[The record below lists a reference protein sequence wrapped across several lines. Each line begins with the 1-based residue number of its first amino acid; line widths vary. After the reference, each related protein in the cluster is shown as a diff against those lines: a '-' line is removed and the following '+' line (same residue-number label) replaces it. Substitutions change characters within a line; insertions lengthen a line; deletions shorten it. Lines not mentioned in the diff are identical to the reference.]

1 MGFNM
6 GLKVLFTKR
15 ESLSRDNPFSLC
27 QRRKHHPP
35 KEAQES
41 RAIANRAILEC
52 ATSAN
57 PPPTPREPKVV
68 FPDKFDGSRRHLRG
82 FLNQLELIF
91 RIQPLTYSSEQLR
104 IATVGTLLS
113 GRALIWYIP
122 MVEYPAGHSYILSS
136 WEGFK
141 KDMINT
147 FGIADQTQESISKI
161 RVLVKD
167 ALVHFEQPTSLSE
180 AMTLAIKIDNRIQ
193 ERRREQTQSARP
205 LSQRSSNYVPCPRR
219 APYQPREPNYQ
230 QQQQQQHQ
238 LQHQHQL
245 RPEYQTNSSTPPA
258 ARQPD
263 YMDVDL
269 VRRGP
274 LSSAERQHRMSQR
287 LCLVCGQAG
296 HIKATCPKSNSK
308 FGTSK
313 SVRAIQTSDNDDE
326 TSGNDQGCY

>member
-1 MGFNM
+1 
-6 GLKVLFTKR
+6 
-15 ESLSRDNPFSLC
+15 
-27 QRRKHHPP
+27 
-35 KEAQES
+35 
-41 RAIANRAILEC
+41 
-52 ATSAN
+52 
-57 PPPTPREPKVV
+57 
-68 FPDKFDGSRRHLRG
+68 
-82 FLNQLELIF
+82 
-91 RIQPLTYSSEQLR
+91 
-104 IATVGTLLS
+104 
-113 GRALIWYIP
+113 
-122 MVEYPAGHSYILSS
+122 
-136 WEGFK
+136 
-141 KDMINT
+141 
-147 FGIADQTQESISKI
+147 
-161 RVLVKD
+161 
-167 ALVHFEQPTSLSE
+167 
-180 AMTLAIKIDNRIQ
+180 MTLAIKIDNCIQ

-205 LSQRSSNYVPCPRR
+205 LSQRSSNYAPCPRR
-219 APYQPREPNYQ
+219 ALYQPREPNYQ
-230 QQQQQQHQ
+230 QQQQQHQ
-238 LQHQHQL
+238 LQHQHQHQL

>member
-1 MGFNM
+1 MEKLVADLSARIKSLEKESIISRKKAPGVTSNSQPCHTGMCHFCQSS
-6 GLKVLFTKR
+6 LQLR
-15 ESLSRDNPFSLC
+15 ENPKSSSQTNSTDLAVTFEVS
-27 QRRKHHPP
+27 
-35 KEAQES
+35 
-41 RAIANRAILEC
+41 
-52 ATSAN
+52 
-57 PPPTPREPKVV
+57 
-68 FPDKFDGSRRHLRG
+68 
-82 FLNQLELIF
+82 NQLELIF
-91 RIQPLTYSSEQLR
+91 LDSTTHSQLQAIENCNSR
-104 IATVGTLLS
+104 NSTIRKSPHLVHPN
-113 GRALIWYIP
+113 GRVSLWPTPTFFHLGKA
-122 MVEYPAGHSYILSS
+122 SR
-136 WEGFK
+136 

-147 FGIADQTQESISKI
+147 FGIADQTQESHLQDSCFGS
-161 RVLVKD
+161 RL
-167 ALVHFEQPTSLSE
+167 QPCASRSL
-180 AMTLAIKIDNRIQ
+180 LD
-193 ERRREQTQSARP
+193 
-205 LSQRSSNYVPCPRR
+205 PCPSDH
-219 APYQPREPNYQ
+219 PTTFHVLEGHLINPENPNYQ

>member
-1 MGFNM
+1 MEK
-6 GLKVLFTKR
+6 LVADLSARIKSLEK
-15 ESLSRDNPFSLC
+15 ESII
-27 QRRKHHPP
+27 PP
-35 KEAQES
+35 E
-41 RAIANRAILEC
+41 R
-52 ATSAN
+52 
-57 PPPTPREPKVV
+57 
-68 FPDKFDGSRRHLRG
+68 
-82 FLNQLELIF
+82 
-91 RIQPLTYSSEQLR
+91 SSGV
-104 IATVGTLLS
+104 T
-113 GRALIWYIP
+113 
-122 MVEYPAGHSYILSS
+122 GHSQPCHT
-136 WEGFK
+136 G
-141 KDMINT
+141 MC
-147 FGIADQTQESISKI
+147 
-161 RVLVKD
+161 
-167 ALVHFEQPTSLSE
+167 HFCQSTS
-180 AMTLAIKIDNRIQ
+180 N
-193 ERRREQTQSARP
+193 SARTQKSFF
-205 LSQRSSNYVPCPRR
+205 LTNSTDLAVTFEVSSISSNYLSDYNHSPTAPSNLRLQQSELYYPEERLSAIQDSTIAFRNVAGNRRSLLDPCPSDH
-219 APYQPREPNYQ
+219 PTTFHVLEGHLINPENPTINK
-230 QQQQQQHQ
+230 QQQQQHQ

>member
-1 MGFNM
+1 MEK
-6 GLKVLFTKR
+6 LVAD
-15 ESLSRDNPFSLC
+15 LSARYQIFGEG
-27 QRRKHHPP
+27 KHHPP
-35 KEAQES
+35 ERKLQES

-57 PPPTPREPKVV
+57 PPSTPREPKVV

-82 FLNQLELIF
+82 SQPCASYVATFRQLATDLEWNDSALQAQFYWGLN
-91 RIQPLTYSSEQLR
+91 SE
-104 IATVGTLLS
+104 
-113 GRALIWYIP
+113 
-122 MVEYPAGHSYILSS
+122 
-136 WEGFK
+136 
-141 KDMINT
+141 
-147 FGIADQTQESISKI
+147 
-161 RVLVKD
+161 VKD
-167 ALVHFEQPTSLSE
+167 ALAHFEQPTSLSD

-205 LSQRSSNYVPCPRR
+205 LSQQSSNYVPCPRR

>member
-1 MGFNM
+1 MEK
-6 GLKVLFTKR
+6 LVADLSARIKSLEK
-15 ESLSRDNPFSLC
+15 ESIIL
-27 QRRKHHPP
+27 Q

-41 RAIANRAILEC
+41 RAYSQPCHTGISNYLSDS
-52 ATSAN
+52 T
-57 PPPTPREPKVV
+57 T
-68 FPDKFDGSRRHLRG
+68 HL
-82 FLNQLELIF
+82 
-91 RIQPLTYSSEQLR
+91 QLR
-104 IATVGTLLS
+104 ATENCNSRNSTIRKSAYLVHPN
-113 GRALIWYIP
+113 GRVPRWPFLHSFVLGRLQERHDQYRLPTDLEWNDSALQAQFYWGLNS
-122 MVEYPAGHSYILSS
+122 E
-136 WEGFK
+136 
-141 KDMINT
+141 
-147 FGIADQTQESISKI
+147 
-161 RVLVKD
+161 VKD